1 MAAKGKLVV
10 ITGPSG
16 VGKSTILR
24 EVLRRADVEF
34 SVSATTRSRRD
45 GELHGKH
52 YFFVNDDE
60 FRQMVDKGEMLE
72 FAEVFGR
79 SYGTP
84 AGPVS
89 DAINAGKTV
98 MLDIDIQGGIQ
109 VAEKMPD
116 ATFVLIRPVSMEVLA
131 DRLKKRGSETDQQVK
146 MRLAKAEAE
155 IRQAEASGVYNYQ
168 VVNDDLEV
176 AIQELLD
183 IIKHH

>member
-1 MAAKGKLVV
+1 MSSKGKLVV

-24 EVLRRADVEF
+24 EVLRRTDTEF
-34 SVSATTRSRRD
+34 SISATTRLPRD
-45 GELHGKH
+45 GEEHGKH
-52 YFFVNDDE
+52 YFFVDDDE
-60 FRQMVDKGEMLE
+60 FRRMTDEGEMLE

-84 AGPVS
+84 AGPVM
-89 DAINAGKTV
+89 DAVNSGKAV
-98 MLDIDIQGGIQ
+98 ILDIDIQGGLQ

-116 ATFVLIRPVSMEVLA
+116 ATFVLIRPVSNEVLA
-131 DRLKKRGSETDQQVK
+131 ARLKGRGSETDQQVE

-155 IRQAEASGVYNYQ
+155 IRRAEGSGVYTYQ

-176 AIQELLD
+176 AIQEVID
-183 IIKHH
+183 IVEQ